1 MPKGFYFLIGAQ
13 FASSLADNALL
24 ILGIYFLNEQGYPA
38 WWAPLLKF
46 SLTLAYVLLASVV
59 GPLADAFSKHRLMA
73 AMNAVKVLGVVLL
86 LAGAHPVLA
95 FAVIGLG
102 AAVYAPSKYGLVTE
116 SVPPRLLV
124 RANAWLEVSV
134 VLSVILG
141 IALGGALTGWVASW
155 PQPWMIPTRDF
166 HFEFG
171 VHTQT
176 LPAMGLIIAIYG
188 VSTFLNLGLTP
199 LFKSV
204 SLIPLTWQALRP
216 AIFWNSHLQLW
227 RDPLGGLSLY
237 VTTLYWGVGAV
248 MQFAVLL
255 WAQQTLGMSLKS
267 GAYFQ
272 VVVAVGVIG
281 GAFTAGRKFK
291 LHSARHALPW
301 GLLLALLLPIIVLI
315 ANPWYA
321 VVLLFAVGLAGGM
334 LLVPMNAL
342 LQHRG
347 MQVLSAGRSIAV
359 QGFNENLCVLVML
372 AGYSALLAQGV
383 SLTVIMWLVAILLIA
398 GIAPLCMFL
407 WRQVRTFTPRGQ
419 TGQPS
424 SMAR

>member
-24 ILGIYFLNEQGYPA
+24 ILGIYFLNEQGYPG

-59 GPLADAFSKHRLMA
+59 GPLADAFKKHRLMA
-73 AMNAVKVLGVVLL
+73 AMNALKIVGVVLL
-86 LAGAHPVLA
+86 LGGAHPMIA
-95 FAVIGLG
+95 FAVVGL
-102 AAVYAPSKYGLVTE
+102 AASVYAPSKYGLVTE
-116 SVPPRLLV
+116 SVHPSLLV

-141 IALGGALTGWVASW
+141 IALGGALTAMMASW
-155 PQPWMIPTRDF
+155 PDALMVTTLATESWL
-166 HFEFG
+166 G
-171 VHTQT
+171 VQTQT
-176 LPAMGLIIAIYG
+176 VPAMVVIVG
-188 VSTFLNLGLTP
+188 VYCVSACLNLGLKP
-199 LFKSV
+199 MVKSV
-204 SLIPLTWQALRP
+204 TLVPLSFHALKP
-216 AIFWNSHLQLW
+216 TIFWASNQKLW

-237 VTTLYWGVGAV
+237 VTTLYWGIGAV
-248 MQFAVLL
+248 MQFAVLV

-272 VVVAVGVIG
+272 VVVAVGVVA
-281 GAFTAGRKFK
+281 GAFTAGRRFK
-291 LHSARHALPW
+291 LHSARQALPW
-301 GLLLALLLPIIVLI
+301 GLLLALLLPTIVLI
-315 ANPWYA
+315 SNPWCA
-321 VVLLFAVGLAGGM
+321 IVLLLCIGLAGGM

-372 AGYSALLAQGV
+372 AGYSALLAYGV
-383 SLTVIMWLVAILLIA
+383 PLAIIMLLAATLLVA
-398 GIAPLCMFL
+398 GIAPLCLFL
-407 WRQVRTFTPRGQ
+407 WRQVRSITLRPET
-419 TGQPS
+419 T
-424 SMAR
+424 